1 MSCHGTA
8 PAAEL
13 VQFRRFLGFFPFLV
27 EVLLQVPALSPCS
40 RGKVMVHVFCTVE
53 LLAGSEV
60 QGTVSSSDCAGQCKL
75 SRWLW
80 QLVGEGGGGGG
91 DAAWLSAE
99 PGNGSPGFWRH
110 FQLPSWRRSVVK
122 YPHFIFQTP
131 MAVWFHHGLPE
142 GEGIV
147 DDEEVGYILVVI
159 G

>member
-53 LLAGSEV
+53 LLAGLKYRVPYPHQIALDNASFHD
-60 QGTVSSSDCAGQCKL
+60 GFDSWWGRA
-75 SRWLW
+75 
-80 QLVGEGGGGGG
+80 GGGGG

-122 YPHFIFQTP
+122 YPNFIFQTP